1 MLTKRIGELPLLIS
15 GELGTGRRE
24 SQVVAHRDREQVHA
38 ETVQEWRQW
47 LIDNHERTDGAWLV
61 SWRSGT
67 GKPRFSY
74 PEAVIEALAVGW
86 VDAVQVKIDDER
98 SMLWF
103 ARRKPT
109 SAWSR
114 PNKERIALLEG
125 EGRMLPAGLAA
136 VETAKANGAWSL
148 LDDVENLVVPD
159 DLDAAFAQVPRS
171 RENWDAFPR
180 SARRGILEWIVQA
193 KTAPTRVKRILETAE
208 KAGRGERAN
217 QWPRT

>member
-1 MLTKRIGELPLLIS
+1 M
-15 GELGTGRRE
+15 
-24 SQVVAHRDREQVHA
+24 VAHEHRQRVHP
-38 ETVQEWRQW
+38 ETVAEWREW
-47 LIDNHERTDGAWLV
+47 LIEKHGDTDGVWLV
-61 SWRSGT
+61 SWRSAT
-67 GKPRFSY
+67 GKPRFTY
-74 PEAVIEALAVGW
+74 EQAVIEALAVGW
-86 VDAVQVKIDDER
+86 VDAVQVRIDDER

-114 PNKERIALLEG
+114 PNKERIALLER
-125 EGRMLPAGLAA
+125 EGRLLPAGRAA
-136 VETAKANGAWSL
+136 IETAKANGAWSM

-159 DLDAAFAQVPRS
+159 DLDAAFATVPGS

-193 KTAPTRVKRILETAE
+193 KTAPTRSKRIAETAE

-217 QWPRT
+217 QWTRK